1 MKEHYKDRFKSR
13 KQREREYWKE
23 PDKDFIDRI
32 KSLQN
37 KNSLNI
43 VTGDNAF
50 YHAFFRQHYWFTS
63 NNGIPILRMF
73 LTKKVAL
80 CEQWLKSEYDKGYD
94 KHSLLLKQAMTK
106 QVKKAESKELW
117 HRE

>member
-1 MKEHYKDRFKSR
+1 
-13 KQREREYWKE
+13 
-23 PDKDFIDRI
+23 
-32 KSLQN
+32 
-37 KNSLNI
+37 
-43 VTGDNAF
+43 
-50 YHAFFRQHYWFTS
+50 
-63 NNGIPILRMF
+63 MF